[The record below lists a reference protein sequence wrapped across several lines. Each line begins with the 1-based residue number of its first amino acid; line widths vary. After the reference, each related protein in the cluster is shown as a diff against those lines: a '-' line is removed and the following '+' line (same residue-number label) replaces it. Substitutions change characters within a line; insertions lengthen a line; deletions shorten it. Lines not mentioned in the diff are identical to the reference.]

1 MRSKHLWP
9 TLQLT
14 VRSKVKPVSITDKTN
29 LSKLVEGF
37 GLDSSPVLIS
47 MPLTLSSISSLPTS
61 CSLPSSCFWLSVAPQ
76 AVYNTWPF
84 HDS

>member
-47 MPLTLSSISSLPTS
+47 MPLTLSSISSLPTLES
-61 CSLPSSCFWLSVAPQ
+61 PLDCKEIQPVHPKGNQS
-76 AVYNTWPF
+76 
-84 HDS
+84 